1 MARSETGA
9 AEKPGAEMPASATL
23 ASLLDAVGDTLLR
36 ALETPLGLD
45 VPVTELEILDPPH
58 AVSAAP
64 DTMLFG
70 IGIHPASPEA
80 EAALHMAARAR
91 CTALVVKL
99 HGEDPAGLRALAR
112 EQGIA
117 LLAADDE
124 ANWRHLDTLL
134 SAVLATRSGQTATG
148 GDGGEWDDLF
158 DLANAT
164 AAQLRGAV
172 AIMDD
177 RYRIIAYSTVSG
189 QPTDEVRRQGILG
202 REVPEAFQPLH
213 ADPRLRQRP
222 QPVRFTGHGAL
233 PRVAVGI
240 LAGRVMLG
248 SLWVIDAD
256 SSLGAEEERTLR
268 DAADLAALRLLR
280 HRNSRD
286 MARRAR
292 EQALRGALQGEDLPH
307 AGSLDSHGT
316 GFVVVAF
323 EHAETETDVSEPDMA
338 HIIELITSSAQV
350 QHFRAS
356 TVQLDGVVYSLLPAD
371 PSAAGVVGGELAG
384 SVLERIR
391 VMLGVRLRA
400 GIGGHAP
407 VLSAV
412 QRSRQEADAALDVLA
427 HRGQDHAVADFQE
440 VRAESFFLRLRA
452 DLDAF
457 DAVQL
462 YALEAMREHD
472 ERNGTDYTRTVYA
485 YLRCLGDS
493 TRASAEMYVHPNT
506 LRYRIKRAGELFGI
520 DLHDPDEALL
530 LWLRLRLRH

>member
-1 MARSETGA
+1 MTQTPPASGEV
-9 AEKPGAEMPASATL
+9 PASATL
-23 ASLLDAVGDTLLR
+23 ASLLDAVGDTLLKP
-36 ALETPLGLD
+36 LEAPFGLD
-45 VPVTELEILDPPH
+45 VPVSELEILDPPH
-58 AVSAAP
+58 AAGATP
-64 DTMLFG
+64 GAMLFG
-70 IGIHPASPEA
+70 IGVRAASPEA
-80 EAALHMAARAR
+80 EAALRTAARAR
-91 CTALVVKL
+91 CTAVVVKL

-124 ANWRHLDTLL
+124 VNWRHLDTLL
-134 SAVLATRSGQTATG
+134 SAVLASRSGQGATG
-148 GDGGEWDDLF
+148 GEEGAWDDLF

-177 RYRIIAYSTVSG
+177 RYRIIAYSTISG

-202 REVPEAFQPLH
+202 REVPQAFQSLH

-233 PRVAVGI
+233 PRVAAGI
-240 LAGRVMLG
+240 LAGRVTLG
-248 SLWVIDAD
+248 SIWVIDAD
-256 SSLGAEEERTLR
+256 GGMGAGEERALR

-292 EQALRGALQGEDLPH
+292 EQALRGALLGEELP
-307 AGSLDSHGT
+307 ATGSLGSHGP

-350 QHFRAS
+350 QHVRAS

-371 PSAAGVVGGELAG
+371 PSTTGAVGGELAG
-384 SVLERIR
+384 GVLERIR

-407 VLSAV
+407 ALSAV
-412 QRSRQEADAALDVLA
+412 QRSRQEADAALGVLA

-457 DAVQL
+457 DAVRL
-462 YALEAMREHD
+462 DGLEAMREHD
-472 ERNGTDYTRTVYA
+472 ERNGTEYTRTVYA

-506 LRYRIKRAGELFGI
+506 LRYRIRRAGELFGI
-520 DLHDPDEALL
+520 DLQDPDEALL

>member
-1 MARSETGA
+1 MARTETRA
-9 AEKPGAEMPASATL
+9 PEDQVVEAPASATL
-23 ASLLDAVGDTLLR
+23 ASLLNAVGDTLLR
-36 ALETPLGLD
+36 ALEAPFGLD
-45 VPVTELEILDPPH
+45 VPVSELEILDPPH

-64 DTMLFG
+64 GTMLFG
-70 IGIHPASPEA
+70 IGMRPSSPEA
-80 EAALHMAARAR
+80 VAALRLAARDR
-91 CTALVVKL
+91 CTALVLKL
-99 HGEDPAGLRALAR
+99 HGEDPTELRALAH
-112 EQGIA
+112 EHGIA

-124 ANWRHLDTLL
+124 VNWRHLDTLL
-134 SAVLATRSGQTATG
+134 SAVLATRSGQGAT
-148 GDGGEWDDLF
+148 DSDDGEWDDLF

-177 RYRIIAYSTVSG
+177 RYRIIAYSTISG

-233 PRVAVGI
+233 PRLAVGI

-248 SLWVIDAD
+248 SIWVIDAD
-256 SSLGAEEERTLR
+256 SRLGAGEERTLR

-292 EQALRGALQGEDLPH
+292 EQALRGALLGEDLPH
-307 AGSLDSHGT
+307 AGSLGSHDA

-323 EHAETETDVSEPDMA
+323 EHAEMDTDVSEPEMA

-371 PSAAGVVGGELAG
+371 PSTAAAVGGELAAG
-384 SVLERIR
+384 VLERIR

-407 VLSAV
+407 DLSAV
-412 QRSRQEADAALDVLA
+412 QRSRQEAEAALGVLA
-427 HRGQDHAVADFQE
+427 HRGQEYAVADFQE

-457 DAVQL
+457 DAAQPD
-462 YALEAMREHD
+462 ALEAMREHD
-472 ERNGTDYTRTVYA
+472 ERNGTEYTRTVYA

-493 TRASAEMYVHPNT
+493 TRAAAEMYVHPNT

-520 DLHDPDEALL
+520 DLQDPDEALL
-530 LWLRLRLRH
+530 LWLRLRLQH

>member
-1 MARSETGA
+1 MARADTGME
-9 AEKPGAEMPASATL
+9 EKPVVEAPASATL
-23 ASLLDAVGDTLLR
+23 ASLLDAVGDTVLR
-36 ALETPLGLD
+36 PLEAPFGLD
-45 VPVTELEILDPPH
+45 VPVDELEILDPPH
-58 AVSAAP
+58 AVSTAP
-64 DTMLFG
+64 NTMLFG
-70 IGIHPASPEA
+70 IGIRPASPDA
-80 EAALHMAARAR
+80 EAAVRMAARAR

-99 HGEDPAGLRALAR
+99 HEEDPAGLRVLAR

-124 ANWRHLDTLL
+124 MNWRHLDSLL
-134 SAVLATRSGQTATG
+134 SAVLSTRSGQGSTG
-148 GDGGEWDDLF
+148 GDDGEWDDLF

-177 RYRIIAYSTVSG
+177 RYRIIAYSTISG
-189 QPTDEVRRQGILG
+189 QPTDEARRQGILG
-202 REVPEAFQPLH
+202 REVPQAFRALH

-222 QPVRFTGHGAL
+222 RPVRFTGHGAL

-240 LAGRVMLG
+240 LAGRAVLG

-256 SSLGAEEERTLR
+256 GGLGAEGERTLQ

-292 EQALRGALQGEDLPH
+292 EQALRGALLGQDLPH
-307 AGSLDSHGT
+307 TGPLGSQGP

-323 EHAETETDVSEPDMA
+323 EHAEMESDVSEPEMA
-338 HIIELITSSAQV
+338 HIIELITGYAQV

-356 TVQLDGVVYSLLPAD
+356 TVQLDGVVYTLLPAD
-371 PSAAGVVGGELAG
+371 PSTAGAVGGELAG

-407 VLSAV
+407 ALSMV
-412 QRSRQEADAALDVLA
+412 QRSRQEADAALGVLA

-457 DAVQL
+457 DEVKLAG
-462 YALEAMREHD
+462 LEAMREHD
-472 ERNGTDYTRTVYA
+472 GLNGTEYTRTVYA

-493 TRASAEMYVHPNT
+493 ARAAAEMYVHPNT
-506 LRYRIKRAGELFGI
+506 LRYRIRRASELFGI
-520 DLHDPDEALL
+520 DLQDPDEALL
-530 LWLRLRLRH
+530 LWLRLRLQH

>member
-1 MARSETGA
+1 MARTGPGSGKQPA
-9 AEKPGAEMPASATL
+9 AEAPASASL
-23 ASLLDAVGDTLLR
+23 ASLLNAVGDTLLR
-36 ALETPLGLD
+36 PLETPFGLD
-45 VPVTELEILDPPH
+45 VPVDELEILDPPH
-58 AVSAAP
+58 PVSAAP
-64 DTMLFG
+64 HTMLFG
-70 IGIHPASPEA
+70 IGVSPNSPDA
-80 EAALHMAARAR
+80 EAALCTAARAG

-99 HGEDPAGLRALAR
+99 HGEDPTGLRALAR
-112 EQGIA
+112 DQGIA

-124 ANWRHLDTLL
+124 VNWRHLDGLL
-134 SAVLATRSGQTATG
+134 SAVLSTRSGQGTTS
-148 GDGGEWDDLF
+148 DHDGEWDDLF

-177 RYRIIAYSTVSG
+177 RHRIIAYSTISG
-189 QPTDEVRRQGILG
+189 QPTDEARRQGILG
-202 REVPEAFQPLH
+202 REVPKAFRALH

-222 QPVRFTGHGAL
+222 RPLRFTGHGAL

-240 LAGRVMLG
+240 LAGRVVLG

-256 SSLGAEEERTLR
+256 RSIGAEEERTLQ

-286 MARRAR
+286 VARRAR
-292 EQALRGALQGEDLPH
+292 EQALRGALLGQDLPH
-307 AGSLDSHGT
+307 TGPLGSPGP

-323 EHAETETDVSEPDMA
+323 EHAELESEVSEPEMA
-338 HIIELITSSAQV
+338 HIIELITGYAQV
-350 QHFRAS
+350 QHFKAS
-356 TVQLDGVVYSLLPAD
+356 TVQLDGVVYTLLPAD
-371 PSAAGVVGGELAG
+371 PSTAGAVGGELAD

-407 VLSAV
+407 ALSAV
-412 QRSRQEADAALDVLA
+412 QRSRQEADAALGVLA
-427 HRGQDHAVADFQE
+427 HRGQDHAVADFQKM
-440 VRAESFFLRLRA
+440 RAESFFLRLRA

-457 DAVQL
+457 DEVRL
-462 YALEAMREHD
+462 DGLEAMQKHD
-472 ERNGTDYTRTVYA
+472 EHSGTEYTRTVYA

-493 TRASAEMYVHPNT
+493 ARAATEMYVHPNT

-520 DLHDPDEALL
+520 DLRDPDEALL
-530 LWLRLRLRH
+530 IWLRLRLQH

>member
-1 MARSETGA
+1 MDRTEAGT
-9 AEKPGAEMPASATL
+9 AERPVTEVPASATL

-36 ALETPLGLD
+36 ALEAPSGLD
-45 VPVTELEILDPPH
+45 VPVSELEILDPPQ
-58 AVSAAP
+58 AAGAAP
-64 DTMLFG
+64 GTMLFG
-70 IGIHPASPEA
+70 IGIRPASPEA
-80 EAALHMAARAR
+80 EAVLRTAARAR

-112 EQGIA
+112 EEGIA

-134 SAVLATRSGQTATG
+134 SAVLATRSGQGATG
-148 GDGGEWDDLF
+148 DEGEWDDLF

-177 RYRIIAYSTVSG
+177 HYRIIAYSTIAG

-202 REVPEAFQPLH
+202 REVPEAFQPQH

-240 LAGRVMLG
+240 LAGRVTLG
-248 SLWVIDAD
+248 SIWVIDAD
-256 SSLGAEEERTLR
+256 GTLGAEEERTLR

-292 EQALRGALQGEDLPH
+292 EQALRSALQGEDLPNV
-307 AGSLDSHGT
+307 GSLGSHGT

-323 EHAETETDVSEPDMA
+323 EHAETERDVSEPDMA
-338 HIIELITSSAQV
+338 HIIDLITSSAQV

-356 TVQLDGVVYSLLPAD
+356 TVQLDGVVYSLLPAE
-371 PSAAGVVGGELAG
+371 PHTAGTVGTGLAG
-384 SVLERIR
+384 GVLERIQ

-407 VLSAV
+407 ALSAV
-412 QRSRQEADAALDVLA
+412 QRSRKEADAALEVLA

-457 DAVQL
+457 DAVQTD
-462 YALEAMREHD
+462 ALEAMREHD
-472 ERNGTDYTRTVYA
+472 ERNGTEYTRTVYA

-506 LRYRIKRAGELFGI
+506 LRYRIRRAGELFGI
-520 DLHDPDEALL
+520 DLQDPDEALL

>member
-1 MARSETGA
+1 MSR
-9 AEKPGAEMPASATL
+9 AEASASATL
-23 ASLLDAVGDTLLR
+23 TSLLDAVGDTLL
-36 ALETPLGLD
+36 TPLEAPFGLD
-45 VPVTELEILDPPH
+45 VPVDELEILDPPH
-58 AVSAAP
+58 PIGAVP
-64 DTMLFG
+64 RTMLFA
-70 IGIHPASPEA
+70 IGAGPDSPEA
-80 EAALHMAARAR
+80 EAALTVAAEAGY
-91 CTALVVKL
+91 TALVVKL
-99 HGEDPAGLRALAR
+99 HGKDPAGLRSLAR

-124 ANWRHLDTLL
+124 VNWRHLDGLL
-134 SAVLATRSGQTATG
+134 SAVLATRSGHGPAG
-148 GDGGEWDDLF
+148 GDGEWDDLF

-164 AAQLRGAV
+164 AAQLHGAV

-177 RYRIIAYSTVSG
+177 RYRIIAYSTISG
-189 QPTDEVRRQGILG
+189 QPTDEARRQGILG
-202 REVPEAFQPLH
+202 REVPQAFRAVH

-222 QPVRFTGHGAL
+222 CPVRFTGHGTL

-240 LAGRVMLG
+240 LAGRVVLG

-256 SSLGAEEERTLR
+256 DSLGPEGERTLQ

-286 MARRAR
+286 LARRAR
-292 EQALRGALQGEDLPH
+292 EQALRGALLGEDLPH
-307 AGSLDSHGT
+307 TGALGSPGP
-316 GFVVVAF
+316 GFVVAAF
-323 EHAETETDVSEPDMA
+323 EHAETESDVSEPEMA
-338 HIIELITSSAQV
+338 HIIELITGYAQV

-356 TVQLDGVVYSLLPAD
+356 TVQLDGVVYTLLPAD
-371 PSAAGVVGGELAG
+371 PSTAGAVGGALAS

-400 GIGGHAP
+400 GIGGHAAT
-407 VLSAV
+407 LSAV
-412 QRSRQEADAALDVLA
+412 QRSRQEADTALGVLA

-457 DAVQL
+457 DEVRPVG
-462 YALEAMREHD
+462 LEAMREHD
-472 ERNGTDYTRTVYA
+472 ALNGTEYTSTVYA

-493 TRASAEMYVHPNT
+493 ARAAAEMYVHPNT

-520 DLHDPDEALL
+520 DLKDPDEALL
-530 LWLRLRLRH
+530 LWLRLRLQH